1 MPGVFRAAM
10 ALVPAVFL
18 LAGPAVAGAHR
29 DDMMLHVDMATRI
42 EQRCNARAM
51 GQLGREQKG
60 MRPEEVVA
68 YAFADPKLGKESISA
83 PGAAIRSRGHWYH
96 LAYQCRTS
104 ADGMEV
110 EDFRYQLGAEVPRDQ
125 WEAHSLVE

>member
-1 MPGVFRAAM
+1 MQRAFLA
-10 ALVPAVFL
+10 ALALPSALL
-18 LAGPAVAGAHR
+18 LAGPASGASRR
-29 DDMMLHVDMATRI
+29 DEMMLHVDMATRI

-51 GQLGREQKG
+51 GTVGREQAG

-68 YAFADPKLGKESISA
+68 YAFSDPKLGPENISA

-96 LAYQCRTS
+96 LSYTCRTS
-104 ADGMEV
+104 ADGMDV
-110 EDFRYQLGAEVPRDQ
+110 EDFRYELGAEVPREE

>member
-1 MPGVFRAAM
+1 MQRAFLA
-10 ALVPAVFL
+10 ALMLV
-18 LAGPAVAGAHR
+18 LAAPAGAATRR
-29 DDMMLHVDMATRI
+29 DDMMLHVDLATRI

-51 GQLGREQKG
+51 GVVGREQEG

-68 YAFADPKLGKESISA
+68 YAFAEPKLGTGSISA

-96 LAYQCRTS
+96 LAYRCRTS

-110 EDFRYQLGAEVPRDQ
+110 EDFSYQLGAEVPRPQ
-125 WEAHSLVE
+125 WDEHSLVE